1 MKILKLLSKIKVLTI
16 FLLLIFSFKVF
27 SNEPVDI
34 WNLDNSD
41 QKKKKQS
48 IEIENN
54 TEVEESNLIISDQK
68 KKKAIN

>member
-41 QKKKKQS
+41 QKKKKKKN
-48 IEIENN
+48 EIEN
-54 TEVEESNLIISDQK
+54 K
-68 KKKAIN
+68 KEI

>member
-1 MKILKLLSKIKVLTI
+1 MKILKLLSKIKVFTI

-41 QKKKKQS
+41 QKKKSNQS
-48 IEIENN
+48 KLKI
-54 TEVEESNLIISDQK
+54 TQK
-68 KKKAIN
+68 LKKVI

>member
-1 MKILKLLSKIKVLTI
+1 MKILKLLSRIKVLTI

-41 QKKKKQS
+41 QKKKSNQS
-48 IEIENN
+48 KLKI
-54 TEVEESNLIISDQK
+54 TQK
-68 KKKAIN
+68 LKKVI